1 MWCGIQV
8 SPSVSIA
15 GNRYILPAPGPL
27 ELVMAVVV
35 AGITHR
41 FPQPN
46 IGIKKMSQET
56 VSGTI

>member
-1 MWCGIQV
+1 MVRHGEEIEMGGEAT
-8 SPSVSIA
+8 PNII
-15 GNRYILPAPGPL
+15 YDP
-27 ELVMAVVV
+27 
-35 AGITHR
+35 HR